1 MKIFNKYTF
10 DIIFLILF
18 ILSIVTIVE
27 CEGENQNNV
36 IIIHF
41 KSFFPKD
48 DYSPNESKSL
58 INSWI
63 RRKLY
68 LEIENK
74 SGQKLPFIIN
84 LKIPEMHI
92 NNVVSLIR
100 EDDERYYKPYI
111 ENISNFCN
119 FDYHNSDSYE
129 LTTNFNYSFH
139 YITNTCY
146 AKEKVFFYSDLN
158 LNEKKLY
165 EIEFVHSTNET
176 SVCFFSGLLLTDSI
190 AYKKSNFL
198 NQLKHLINSK
208 SYSWALKFDS
218 PDEGELI
225 FGDIKGNKNLK
236 FYNDNSEDNY
246 KSYQV
251 QTYSEIIYWK
261 LYFEKIYFGD
271 YVIQT
276 DTRFYFNIDIH
287 KRYIAIPKEH
297 FNQIRGKY
305 YLSDDNYTS
314 TDSEKKFI
322 CFEDDSQS
330 FHSIYCNKKEFLELT
345 DNYKKLP
352 DLNLFGFNFGFNIT
366 FTAKELFLEKDD
378 KVYFLIGY
386 STKSNFEWEMG
397 NVFLEKYITIFDNDA
412 KLVSILKRNDKSSNE
427 DDNNR
432 KENNLGK
439 IIIIIILIFILSGLI
454 FGFLGIF
461 FGKKYFQSR
470 KKKANELNDDDY
482 DYSPNSINVE
492 ENQNSLLDSK

>member
-1 MKIFNKYTF
+1 MNFFKKYKF
-10 DIIFLILF
+10 DIIFIILF
-18 ILSIVTIVE
+18 ILSVVTIVE
-27 CEGENQNNV
+27 CEEDNQKNV
-36 IIIHF
+36 LIIHF

-48 DYSPNESKSL
+48 DYSPNESRTL

-84 LKIPEMHI
+84 LKIPELHI
-92 NNVVSLIR
+92 RNVVSLIR
-100 EDDERYYKPYI
+100 EDDETYYKPYN
-111 ENISNFCN
+111 ENISDFCYFN
-119 FDYHNSDSYE
+119 YHSSDSYE
-129 LTTNFNYSFH
+129 LTTNYNYSFH
-139 YITNTCY
+139 FITNTCY
-146 AKEKVFFYSDLN
+146 AKEKVYFYNDLN
-158 LNEKKLY
+158 LKEKKIY
-165 EIEFVHSTNET
+165 DIQFVHSTNET
-176 SVCFFSGLLLTDSI
+176 SVCFFAGLLLTEST
-190 AYKKSNFL
+190 AYKKSNFFD
-198 NQLKHLINSK
+198 QLKHLINSK

-251 QTYSEIIYWK
+251 QAFSEVIYWK

-276 DTRFYFNIDIH
+276 DTHFYFNIDINN
-287 KRYIAIPKEH
+287 RYITIPKEY

-314 TDSEKKFI
+314 PDSEKKFI

-330 FHSIYCNKKEFLELT
+330 FHSIYCHKKEYLELT

-352 DLNLFGFNFGFNIT
+352 DLNLFGINIGFNIT
-366 FTAKELFLEKDD
+366 FKAKELFVEKDD

-386 STKSNFEWEMG
+386 STKSNFDWQMG

-412 KLVSILKRNDKSSNE
+412 KLVSILKRDDKTSNE
-427 DDNNR
+427 SNDSNI
-432 KENNLGK
+432 GK
-439 IIIIIILIFILSGLI
+439 IILIIILIFILSGLI

-461 FGKKYFQSR
+461 LGKRYFQSR

-482 DYSPNSINVE
+482 DYSPNSINVD
-492 ENQNSLLDSK
+492 ENKNSLLDSK

>member
-1 MKIFNKYTF
+1 MNIFNKYKF
-10 DIIFLILF
+10 DIISIILF
-18 ILSIVTIVE
+18 ILSAVTIVE
-27 CEGENQNNV
+27 CEGENQNNA

-48 DYSPNESKSL
+48 DYPPNESKSL

-92 NNVVSLIR
+92 RNNVSLIR
-100 EDDERYYKPYI
+100 DDEERYYKPYTD
-111 ENISNFCN
+111 NISNFCY
-119 FDYHNSDSYE
+119 FDYHSSDTYE
-129 LTTNFNYSFH
+129 LTTKYNYTFL

-146 AKEKVFFYSDLN
+146 AKEQVYFYSDLN
-158 LNEKKLY
+158 LKDKKIY
-165 EIEFVHSTNET
+165 EIEFVHSSNET
-176 SVCFFSGLLLTDSI
+176 KVCFFTGLLLTDSF
-190 AYKKSNFL
+190 AYKRSNL
-198 NQLKHLINSK
+198 LYQLKHLINSK

-251 QTYSEIIYWK
+251 QTFSETIYWK

-271 YVIQT
+271 HVFQA
-276 DTRFYFNIDIH
+276 DTSFYFNIDIH
-287 KRYIAIPKEH
+287 NRYIAIPKEY

-314 TDSEKKFI
+314 IDSEKQFI

-330 FHSIYCNKKEFLELT
+330 FHSIYCHKKEFRELT
-345 DNYKKLP
+345 ENYKKLP
-352 DLNLFGFNFGFNIT
+352 ELKLFGINIGFNIT
-366 FTAKELFLEKDD
+366 FSGKELFIEKDE

-386 STKSNFEWEMG
+386 STKSDYEWQMG
-397 NVFLEKYITIFDNDA
+397 NVFLQKYLTIFDNDA
-412 KLVSILKRNDKSSNE
+412 KLVSILKRDDKASNE
-427 DDNNR
+427 NDDNDSNI
-432 KENNLGK
+432 GK
-439 IIIIIILIFILSGLI
+439 FVIIIILIFILSGLI

-470 KKKANELNDDDY
+470 KKKANELDDDDY
-482 DYSPNSINVE
+482 DYSPNSINVD
-492 ENQNSLLDSK
+492 ENKNSLLDQK

>member
-1 MKIFNKYTF
+1 MNIFNKYKF
-10 DIIFLILF
+10 DIIFIILF
-18 ILSIVTIVE
+18 ILSVVTIVE

-36 IIIHF
+36 LIIRF

-48 DYSPNESKSL
+48 DYSPNESKTL

-92 NNVVSLIR
+92 RNVVSLIR
-100 EDDERYYKPYI
+100 EDDETYYKPYT
-111 ENISNFCN
+111 EKISDFCYFN
-119 FDYHNSDSYE
+119 YHNSDSYE
-129 LTTNFNYSFH
+129 LTTNYNYSFH

-146 AKEKVFFYSDLN
+146 AKEKVYFYNDLN
-158 LNEKKLY
+158 LKEKKIY
-165 EIEFVHSTNET
+165 DIQFVHSTNET
-176 SVCFFSGLLLTDSI
+176 NVCFFAGLLLTQSS
-190 AYKKSNFL
+190 AYKKSNFFD
-198 NQLKHLINSK
+198 QVKHLINSK

-251 QTYSEIIYWK
+251 QTFSEVIYWK

-271 YVIQT
+271 YTIQT
-276 DTRFYFNIDIH
+276 DTHFYFNIDIH
-287 KRYIAIPKEH
+287 NRYIAIPKEY

-314 TDSEKKFI
+314 PDSEKKFI

-330 FHSIYCNKKEFLELT
+330 FHSIYCRKKEYLELT

-352 DLNLFGFNFGFNIT
+352 DLNLFGINIGFNIT
-366 FTAKELFLEKDD
+366 FKAKELFVEKDD
-378 KVYFLIGY
+378 IVYFLIGY
-386 STKSNFEWEMG
+386 STKSDFDWQMG

-412 KLVSILKRNDKSSNE
+412 KLVSILKKDDKASNE
-427 DDNNR
+427 NEDS
-432 KENNLGK
+432 NLGK
-439 IIIIIILIFILSGLI
+439 YIFIIIFIFILSGLI

-461 FGKKYFQSR
+461 FGKKYFQTR

-492 ENQNSLLDSK
+492 ENKNSLLDSQ